1 MSLRSL
7 IFKRFQSY
15 SLSKSSNL
23 EELRLNSSDF
33 KGLFK
38 YSTLNELY
46 FQRGEKIVNEL
57 NLQLIENKISPPSS
71 LNELIKLTINKP
83 ELIKIY
89 NNATSLQNLNFFF
102 ENLKESNDYS
112 FPIIN
117 SDEILKSPILEDLEE
132 VNNTF
137 NIDKELKDWII
148 QSFGSIL
155 QFKVL
160 LLNSAHSINGN
171 GITWLISQPRN
182 DESLKFSSFSSNF
195 GNKDK
200 LSIVN
205 TYNNGTIDDSLRS
218 NQLYKNQKQKELK
231 ENLKLEK
238 QSEQPEIVE
247 EEFNPILG
255 SIEEA
260 EFQNLFNEKS
270 IIPLLAIDA
279 SPRNYLKDYGVFG
292 KQKYLENVWNCINW
306 DIVKQRT
313 PKKDSQNFSFDLYE

>member
-1 MSLRSL
+1 MSLRL
-7 IFKRFQSY
+7 IFKRYQSY
-15 SLSKSSNL
+15 SLSKFSNL
-23 EELRLNSSDF
+23 EELKLNTSDF

-102 ENLKESNDYS
+102 ENLKESSDYS
-112 FPIIN
+112 FPVIDSN
-117 SDEILKSPILEDLEE
+117 EILKSPILEDLEE
-132 VNNTF
+132 VNNNF
-137 NIDKELKDWII
+137 NIDKDLKDWII
-148 QSFGSIL
+148 SSFGSIL
-155 QFKVL
+155 QFKSL

-238 QSEQPEIVE
+238 EPEQQEVVE

-255 SIEEA
+255 TIEEA

-292 KQKYLENVWNCINW
+292 NQRYLDNVWKCINW

-313 PKKDSQNFSFDLYE
+313 PKKDSQNFSFDYE